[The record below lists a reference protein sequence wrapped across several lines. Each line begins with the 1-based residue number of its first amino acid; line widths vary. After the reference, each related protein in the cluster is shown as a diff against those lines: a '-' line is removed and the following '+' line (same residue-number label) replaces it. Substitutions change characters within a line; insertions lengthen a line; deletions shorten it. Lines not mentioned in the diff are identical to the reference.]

1 MDLRCNVGEGCLES
15 KEHTL
20 WWIRQMILEIHHD
33 YAMNEIDETTLEK
46 SFKLKSYLEKYL
58 KYYDEIDDNNDE

>member
-1 MDLRCNVGEGCLES
+1 MDLRCNVGEGCLED

-33 YAMNEIDETTLEK
+33 YAMNEITDITLEK
-46 SFKLKSYLEKYL
+46 ADKLVKYLERYL
-58 KYYDEIDDNNDE
+58 KYYDERADNNE

>member
-1 MDLRCNVGEGCLES
+1 MDLRCNVGEGCLED

-33 YAMNEIDETTLEK
+33 YAMNEITDIALEK
-46 SFKLKSYLEKYL
+46 ADKLVKYLERYL
-58 KYYDEIDDNNDE
+58 KYYDERADNNE

>member
-1 MDLRCNVGEGCLES
+1 MDLRCNVGEGCLED

-46 SFKLKSYLEKYL
+46 SIKLKSYLEKYL
-58 KYYDEIDDNNDE
+58 MYYDERDDNNDK